1 MKLLPSQCR
10 ERGKGSELP
19 DHCGIMQGIVML
31 GSHWALF
38 PPIHSE
44 AVVFSVNCDVRIDPT
59 LNLLFQIVYFSLAK
73 GRFKYRFDE
82 AMEMKE
88 MEPATIERQITVP
101 GEGFGVPTL
110 HDAQLPLHHLRFL
123 HRISVHH

>member
-1 MKLLPSQCR
+1 MKWQRAGICVVSNADQK
-10 ERGKGSELP
+10 GK
-19 DHCGIMQGIVML
+19 IR
-31 GSHWALF
+31 
-38 PPIHSE
+38 
-44 AVVFSVNCDVRIDPT
+44 RIDC
-59 LNLLFQIVYFSLAK
+59 LRQADKVWRLDLVMVIIFKGVLLESTDEDRLEMCIKIVYFSLAK